1 MTEWLTYDEMAA
13 RLGISAEAVRCRAK
27 RQRWPRTRGND
38 GKARVQ
44 LSDEYFDRARPPGD
58 PRATGGHDR
67 AHDRPVEHP
76 YERPE
81 NSLDSASERLVA
93 ALEAHVATLKA
104 ELEYARS
111 ELAAERE
118 AALTAIRDYQRVAN
132 ELASMKAGHAVPAAP
147 SEAAVK
153 RAENLVDIL
162 QRMRERQASKSA

>member
-44 LSDEYFDRARPPGD
+44 LSDEYFDRARPQGD

-67 AHDRPVEHP
+67 ASDRPVEHP

-81 NSLDSASERLVA
+81 KSLDSASERLVA
-93 ALEAHVATLKA
+93 ALQAHIETLKA
-104 ELEYARS
+104 ELVYARA
-111 ELAAERE
+111 ELEAERQ
-118 AALTAIRDYQRVAN
+118 AALTAIRDYERVMR
-132 ELASMKAGHAVPAAP
+132 EMASMKGHAVPAGP

-162 QRMRERQASKSA
+162 QRMRERQAAKAG